1 MGDTKGWVV
10 PPANDTRI
18 YNDWASENRF
28 RAEDS
33 VRESRSSQQHRPIK
47 LPFCI
52 NIFYVCFLFCGL
64 GFRYKKDSVME
75 VTEEE
80 YKRCNSTQPS
90 FFSNTGN
97 TVFHFGRSG
106 TFYFISG
113 ANGHCER
120 GQRMIVKVMAQD
132 EAPSTSSN
140 SEKSS
145 AARIRTSS
153 LGSLKFVFTPLAVW
167 GFASILL

>member
-1 MGDTKGWVV
+1 MASNSMNFFTTLLLLTTCLSYVASFEFQVGDTKGWVV

-33 VRESRSSQQHRPIK
+33 VR
-47 LPFCI
+47 
-52 NIFYVCFLFCGL
+52 
-64 GFRYKKDSVME
+64 FRYKKDSVME

-132 EAPSTSSN
+132 EASSTSPN

>member
-1 MGDTKGWVV
+1 MASKAGW
-10 PPANDTRI
+10 
-18 YNDWASENRF
+18 F
-28 RAEDS
+28 RRLTTPKSTTIGPQKTDS
-33 VRESRSSQQHRPIK
+33 QPVTPSVSSDHLDNTQSIK
-47 LPFCI
+47 LPFPHSHCLCLLVVFGI
-52 NIFYVCFLFCGL
+52 

-97 TVFHFGRSG
+97 TVFQLGRSG

-113 ANGHCER
+113 AYGHCER
-120 GQRMIVKVMAQD
+120 GQRMIVKVMAED
-132 EAPSTSSN
+132 ESSSSSH

-145 AARIRTSS
+145 AVMAPISS
-153 LGSLKFVFTPLAVW
+153 LGFLKFVSAPMAL
-167 GFASILL
+167 SILF

>member
-1 MGDTKGWVV
+1 MASNSMNFFTTLLLLTTCLSYVASFEFQVGDTKGWVV

-33 VRESRSSQQHRPIK
+33 VR
-47 LPFCI
+47 
-52 NIFYVCFLFCGL
+52 
-64 GFRYKKDSVME
+64 FRYKKDSVME

-132 EAPSTSSN
+132 EASSTSSN

>member
-1 MGDTKGWVV
+1 MASNPMNFFTTLLLITTCLSYVASFEFQVGDTKGWVV

-33 VRESRSSQQHRPIK
+33 VR
-47 LPFCI
+47 
-52 NIFYVCFLFCGL
+52 
-64 GFRYKKDSVME
+64 FRYKKDSVME

-132 EAPSTSSN
+132 EASSTSSN

>member
-1 MGDTKGWVV
+1 MASNPMNFFTTLLLITTCLSYVASFEFQVGDTKGWVV

-33 VRESRSSQQHRPIK
+33 VR
-47 LPFCI
+47 
-52 NIFYVCFLFCGL
+52 
-64 GFRYKKDSVME
+64 FRYKKDSVME